1 MYEANL
7 KGKCYSENESLLLL
21 PRVMYVV
28 VLRTSNGYTA
38 IYELDHHIDNNNNT
52 WIQLSKNE
60 DYMVCG
66 FIPRLV
72 QNVHGDI
79 NALL

>member
-7 KGKCYSENESLLLL
+7 KGKCNSENESLLLL

-28 VLRTSNGYTA
+28 VLRTSNGYAA
-38 IYELDHHIDNNNNT
+38 INELDHHIDNNT

-66 FIPRLV
+66 FLPRLV